1 MLAKYRHPNIVLLI
15 GISSIPPNLTI
26 VTEFVKSGSL
36 YDFIHKKRV
45 KFSGEERRR
54 IVQQVLGA
62 VGYLHQHGIVHRDIK
77 SHNFLVYEN
86 YIVKLCDFGLA
97 RSKDKLHQGPMQ
109 FSGTPAYMA
118 QELFQKKTYDEK
130 VDIFALGTLLFEIY
144 SGEIPYNKLDP
155 ADIKDKLLKD
165 SNLSNFSVNK
175 PVLELST

>member
-26 VTEFVKSGSL
+26 VTEYVKSGSL
-36 YDFIHKKRV
+36 YDLIHKRKV
-45 KFSGEERRR
+45 KLSAQDRRK
-54 IVQQVLGA
+54 IVRQILDSIN
-62 VGYLHQHGIVHRDIK
+62 YLHQHEIVHRDIK

-86 YIVKLCDFGLA
+86 YTVKLCDFGLA

-118 QELFQKKTYDEK
+118 QQMFQKKAYDEM

-144 SGEIPYNKLDP
+144 SG
-155 ADIKDKLLKD
+155 
-165 SNLSNFSVNK
+165 
-175 PVLELST
+175 

>member
-26 VTEFVKSGSL
+26 VTEYVKSGSL
-36 YDFIHKKRV
+36 YDLIHKRKV
-45 KFSGEERRR
+45 KLSAQDRRK
-54 IVQQVLGA
+54 IVRQILDSIN
-62 VGYLHQHGIVHRDIK
+62 YLHQHEIVHRDIK

-118 QELFQKKTYDEK
+118 QQMFQKKAYDEM

-144 SGEIPYNKLDP
+144 SG
-155 ADIKDKLLKD
+155 
-165 SNLSNFSVNK
+165 
-175 PVLELST
+175 